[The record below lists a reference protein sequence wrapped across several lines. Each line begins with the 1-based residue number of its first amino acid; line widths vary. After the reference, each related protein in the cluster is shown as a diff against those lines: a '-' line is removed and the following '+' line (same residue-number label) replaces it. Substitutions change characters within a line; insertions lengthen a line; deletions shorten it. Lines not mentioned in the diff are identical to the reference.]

1 MKMEFEKQIS
11 EQLEIL
17 SKYEVNTDWREK
29 AIWRRNNRQWLRYS
43 QFIAMMVL
51 KRLEVLGYTQK
62 QLAEKLGCSA
72 QYVSKIVKGSE
83 NLTLETISK
92 LEQVLEIDI
101 LKSSLSLKYNYET
114 DDNPSIRIVA
124 EPEGEK
130 YGK

>member
-51 KRLEVLGYTQK
+51 KRLEELGYTQK

-72 QYVSKIVKGSE
+72 QYVSKIVKGAE

-114 DDNPSIRIVA
+114 DDDPSIRIVA

>member
-1 MKMEFEKQIS
+1 MKQIS

-51 KRLEVLGYTQK
+51 KRLGELGYTQK

-92 LEQVLEIDI
+92 LEQVLDLDI
-101 LKSSLSLKYNYET
+101 LKSSLTFNYNYET
-114 DDNPSIRIVA
+114 EEDHSMRIVA
-124 EPEGEK
+124 EPDEDK
-130 YGK
+130 YGD

>member
-1 MKMEFEKQIS
+1 MKQIS

-51 KRLEVLGYTQK
+51 KRLEELGYTQK

-92 LEQVLEIDI
+92 LEQVLDLDI
-101 LKSSLSLKYNYET
+101 LKSSLTFNYNYET
-114 DDNPSIRIVA
+114 EEDHSMRIVA
-124 EPEGEK
+124 EPDEDK
-130 YGK
+130 YGD